1 MFDEGGFTDFKL
13 TEIEGGY
20 LLTINDDNNPQK
32 ADYKVTFVDRE
43 EETVILEKGQKQV
56 TFQRK

>member
-1 MFDEGGFTDFKL
+1 MGIME
-13 TEIEGGY
+13 
-20 LLTINDDNNPQK
+20 
-32 ADYKVTFVDRE
+32 KVVSVLGFVDRE